1 VIRPAGKPIHLD
13 TSFLI
18 QALDPT
24 LPEAAK
30 LHGWLRARRAIAMS
44 ALAWGEFLCGPLGE
58 ADEAAARRIAHRHV
72 PVGTAEATRAARLFN
87 HAGRRRRNSFP
98 DCIIAATAILAGAE
112 LATSNPSDFERFVDA
127 GLELAE

>member
-1 VIRPAGKPIHLD
+1 MIRPAAKPIHLD

-18 QALDPT
+18 QALDPS

-30 LHGWLRARRAIAMS
+30 LHGWLQARRSIAMS
-44 ALAWGEFLCGPLGE
+44 TLAWGEFLCGPLGDT
-58 ADEAAARRIAHRHV
+58 DEATARRIAHRHV
-72 PVGTAEATRAARLFN
+72 PVGTDEAIRAARLFN
-87 HAGRRRRNSFP
+87 HAGRRRNSFP

-112 LATSNPSDFERFVDA
+112 LATSNPADFRRFVDA